1 MSKQSDKVFHRNN
14 AHATRNY
21 YNFSTIILLRSNL
34 PKFPIYFALP
44 PVWFFFSPTIVL
56 DPDQGAS
63 FSSSL
68 DRITRPFSEI
78 QIKKPLGSCRK
89 PGTVRGHPVTGA
101 TKYLLDRCLNHRITN
116 ITTVKYFR
124 QVHRRIQAAINHQ
137 LFWLLTL
144 LDVIIN
150 VPSKRIV
157 ALPTFQWNV
166 RSTCFEAVP
175 WFPFDPRLNVAVLRI
190 LLNDK
195 LEFHSVNRC
204 VSNY

>member
-34 PKFPIYFALP
+34 PKFPISFALP

-137 LFWLLTL
+137 LFWLLERPLETHRGSSNFPVECQVDL
-144 LDVIIN
+144 LRDSTMISLWPAIERRRLKDFT
-150 VPSKRIV
+150 KR
-157 ALPTFQWNV
+157 
-166 RSTCFEAVP
+166 
-175 WFPFDPRLNVAVLRI
+175 
-190 LLNDK
+190 
-195 LEFHSVNRC
+195 
-204 VSNY
+204 